1 LPITSP
7 IQSYLEDLHAR
18 CAPDRSGAVADYI
31 PELARV
37 NPELFGICLAGT
49 DGYIYE
55 VGDTRERF
63 TIQSMSKPL
72 TYGLALEDRGVDAV
86 AEKVGVEPSGDAFN
100 SISLHPDS
108 GRPLNPMI
116 NAGAISS
123 AGLID
128 GDSVQERF
136 ERVLSAYSRYAG
148 RRLGVNEAVFR
159 SELETGHR
167 NRAIGH
173 MLRTFGILAEDP
185 NETLELYFRQC
196 AIEVDCRDVSLMAA
210 TLANG
215 GVNPMTGE
223 QALAGPLVDRV
234 LSVMTTCGM
243 YDYAGGWVVGV
254 GMPAKSGVG
263 GGVMAVLPGQLGVCV
278 FSPRLDAVGNSVR
291 GVEVCTRLSEEL
303 DLHFVDVA
311 RSSRSVVR
319 ASYDL
324 AGVPS
329 SRRRPP
335 AEREALAR
343 VGARCPVY
351 ELQGDLVFAALD
363 GVLREIVD
371 RADDSDLV
379 IVDLRAVTRI
389 EPYGRRLFEDLGA
402 ALRAGGK
409 ELAIVD
415 DRERIAGGSYIP
427 FYELDAASE
436 WCEWQLLDA
445 LGAERVGSDGIS
457 LAAHQLCEGLDDE
470 QLAHLDRLLD
480 TRKFTP
486 GEAIVTAGEP
496 GGEIF
501 LLMRGEVAIAVD
513 LAGGGSRRLSTLTPG
528 MTFGETALL
537 GEKRRTAH
545 VRGEEEGELRV
556 LSAQDFDELAGTD
569 PALQAALLRNLLAAT
584 HEIVGRLTTQVAS
597 LSARR

>member
-7 IQSYLEDLHAR
+7 ILAYLEQLHAR

-31 PELARV
+31 PELAQV
-37 NPELFGICLAGT
+37 DPELFGICLAGT

-72 TYGLALEDRGVDAV
+72 TYGLALEDRGLDVV
-86 AEKVGVEPSGDAFN
+86 ATKVGVEPSGDAFN
-100 SISLHPDS
+100 SISLQPDS

-123 AGLID
+123 AGLVA
-128 GDSVQERF
+128 GDSVEARF
-136 ERVLSAYSRYAG
+136 ERVLGTYSRYAG
-148 RRLGVNEAVFR
+148 RRLDVDEAVYE

-173 MLRTFGILAEDP
+173 MLRTFDILDGDP

-196 AIEVDCRDVSLMAA
+196 AIAVDCRDVSLMAA
-210 TLANG
+210 TLANAG
-215 GVNPMTGE
+215 INPVTGE
-223 QALAGPLVDRV
+223 QALSGPLVDRV

-278 FSPRLDAVGNSVR
+278 FSPRLDEVGNSVR
-291 GVEVCTRLSEEL
+291 GVAVCTRLSEEL

-311 RSSRSVVR
+311 RSSRSIVR
-319 ASYDL
+319 ARYDL

-329 SRRRPP
+329 SRRRPRG
-335 AEREALAR
+335 ERDALRDAGR
-343 VGARCPVY
+343 RCRIY
-351 ELQGDLVFAALD
+351 ELQGDMVFAAIE
-363 GVLREIVD
+363 GVMREIVSHS
-371 RADDSDLV
+371 DDADLV
-379 IVDLRAVTRI
+379 IVDLRAVSRL
-389 EPYGRRLFEDLGA
+389 EPYGRSLFEDLGT
-402 ALRAGGK
+402 ALRAAGK
-409 ELAIVD
+409 ELVIVD
-415 DRERIAGGSYIP
+415 DRERISGGSYIP

-436 WCEWQLLDA
+436 WCEGQLLDA
-445 LGAERVGSDGIS
+445 LGATRPENDGIE
-457 LAAHQLCEGLDDE
+457 LRAHQFCEGLGKE
-470 QLAHLDRLLD
+470 QLERLDGLLA
-480 TRKFTP
+480 TRTFIP
-486 GEAIVTAGEP
+486 GEIIVTAGDP
-496 GGEIF
+496 AQEIF
-501 LLMRGEVAIAVD
+501 LLMRGEVAIVID
-513 LAGGGSRRLSTLTPG
+513 LEDGTARRLSTLTPG

-537 GEKRRTAH
+537 GEKRRTAN

-556 LSAQDFDELAGTD
+556 LTAGDFDELAVTD

-584 HEIVGRLTTQVAS
+584 QEIVGRLTTQVAS
-597 LSARR
+597 LSTR

>member
-1 LPITSP
+1 MPIASP
-7 IQSYLEDLHAR
+7 IQTYLEDLHAR
-18 CAPDRSGAVADYI
+18 CAGDRSGTVADYI
-31 PELARV
+31 PELANV
-37 NPELFGICLAGT
+37 DPDLFGICIAGT
-49 DGYIYE
+49 DGHVYE
-55 VGDTRERF
+55 VGDTRARF

-72 TYGLALEDRGVDAV
+72 TYGLALEDRGVEAV
-86 AEKVGVEPSGDAFN
+86 GEKVGVEPSGDAFN

-123 AGLID
+123 AGLVS
-128 GDSVQERF
+128 GSTLEERF
-136 ERVLSAYSRYAG
+136 GRVLAAYSRYAG
-148 RRLGVNEAVFR
+148 RQLDLNEAVYR
-159 SELETGHR
+159 SELATGHR

-173 MLRTFGILAEDP
+173 MLRTFGILTEDP
-185 NETLELYFRQC
+185 NETLDLYFRQC

-215 GVNPMTGE
+215 GVHPVTGE

-263 GGVMAVLPGQLGVCV
+263 GGVLAVLPGQLGVCV
-278 FSPRLDAVGNSVR
+278 FSPRLDDVGNSVR
-291 GVEVCTRLSEEL
+291 GVAVCTRLSEEL

-329 SRRRPP
+329 SRRRPR
-335 AEREALAR
+335 AEREALRR
-343 VGARCPVY
+343 VGGRCPVY

-363 GVLREIVD
+363 GVMREIIG
-371 RADDSDLV
+371 RAEDAALV
-379 IVDLRAVTRI
+379 ILDLRAVTRI
-389 EPYGRRLFEDLGA
+389 EPYGRRLFEDLGV
-402 ALRAGGK
+402 ALRADGK

-415 DRERIAGGSYIP
+415 DRERVAGGSYVP

-445 LGAERVGSDGIS
+445 LGEVRGESDGVALS
-457 LAAHQLCEGLDDE
+457 AHQLCEGLTEE
-470 QLAHLDRLLD
+470 QLARLDALLS
-480 TRKFTP
+480 TRAFIP
-486 GEAIVTAGEP
+486 GETIVAAGDP
-496 GGEIF
+496 AGEIF
-501 LLMRGEVAIAVD
+501 LLMRGEVAIVVD
-513 LAGGGSRRLSTLTPG
+513 LTGGGSRRLSTLTPG

-537 GEKRRTAH
+537 GVKRRTAH

-556 LSAQDFDELAGTD
+556 LTAAEFDELAVTD
-569 PALQAALLRNLLAAT
+569 PVLQAALLRNLLGAT
-584 HEIVGRLTTQVAS
+584 QEIVGRLTTQVAS
-597 LSARR
+597 LSAR